1 MIRIGN
7 SEDIFRDAAALRKQ
21 VFMEEQGFEH
31 EFDGIDEKSIH
42 AVLYLVGEPVATGR
56 AYINEQGDYTIG
68 RVAVKK
74 QHRGQGLGEQIMRA
88 LEEEIKGRGGK
99 SVQLSAQLS
108 AKGFYEKQGYQ
119 AVGEEYLDEFC
130 PHIKMVKQL

>member
-31 EFDGIDEKSIH
+31 EFDGIDEKAIH
-42 AVLYLVGEPVATGR
+42 AVLYLDGEPVATGR
-56 AYINEQGDYTIG
+56 AYVNEQRDYTIG

-74 QHRGQGLGEQIMRA
+74 QYRGRGMGEQIMRA
-88 LEEEIKGRGGK
+88 LEEEIKNRGGK
-99 SVQLSAQLS
+99 LVQLSAQLR

-119 AVGEEYLDEFC
+119 ALGEEYLDEFC
-130 PHIKMVKQL
+130 PHVKMVKQL